1 MEIRKIQLTFFL
13 LGTILFNWL
22 FWQEQLG
29 LNLLIFN
36 VFILL
41 ASYFIYPNSFKSKY
55 VIVFSLSC
63 ILTAS
68 FVFLYGSTIAKITN
82 SILLLICIG
91 YIHQPKLKASFFA
104 GFTSIINFFKLP
116 LRKVFNNNNSSDKQ
130 QKTASKI
137 IVVLKIV
144 IIPILFI
151 SLFIWI
157 YKIANPVFNDLT
169 LQFWLPIKKFFST
182 ISWLRL
188 MFILLGSIII
198 AAFIYHNNIIK
209 FIHSEEKLSDFITR
223 KRRTK
228 TTNSQIN
235 NYRFTL
241 SLNLKNEYRS
251 AVFLVLSVNLLLL
264 IVNATDVNWIWFNF
278 EYDGNF
284 NLSQFVHE
292 GTYLLIVSVL
302 LSMGIIL
309 YFFRKNINFLSQ
321 NKLLKQLSILWIA
334 QNIIL
339 VISVGIRNYHYI
351 DYYGLAYKRIGVVFF
366 LIATIVGLIT
376 LYIKIT
382 QLKSAFYLL
391 KVNSLN
397 VISVLVLLSS
407 FNWDVI
413 IAQYNIKN
421 ISSENMDVPFLLS
434 LSDKVLPLI
443 EENKHLLHQENG
455 FFTNSIYEYNEEYLY
470 EDKLFNFLETQ
481 EKLSWLSM
489 NLSTQKAIN
498 YYKTKATSQATPSI
512 PLPNRQIEN

>member
-1 MEIRKIQLTFFL
+1 METRKIQLIFFL
-13 LGTILFNWL
+13 LGTFLFNWL

-36 VFILL
+36 IFILL
-41 ASYFIYPNSFKSKY
+41 SSYFIYPNSFKSKY
-55 VIVFSLSC
+55 VVAFSILC

-82 SILLLICIG
+82 SFLLIICIG

-104 GFTSIINFFKLP
+104 GLTSVINFFKIP
-116 LRKVFNNNNSSDKQ
+116 LKNVFINNNANDKQ
-130 QKTASKI
+130 QKSISKVIGILKI
-137 IVVLKIV
+137 I
-144 IIPILFI
+144 IIPVLFI

-182 ISWLRL
+182 ISWLRV
-188 MFILLGSIII
+188 MFILLGTIII
-198 AAFIYHNNIIK
+198 AAFIYHNNFIK

-223 KRRTK
+223 KTK
-228 TTNSQIN
+228 ATNSSIK

-251 AVFLVLSVNLLLL
+251 AVFLVCSVNLLLL
-264 IVNATDVNWIWFNF
+264 IVNATDINWIWFNF

-309 YFFRKNINFLSQ
+309 YFFRKNINFLSK

-339 VISVGIRNYHYI
+339 VISVGVRNYHYI
-351 DYYGLAYKRIGVVFF
+351 DYYGLAYKRIGVIFF

-391 KVNSLN
+391 KVNSLKP
-397 VISVLVLLSS
+397 VVH
-407 FNWDVI
+407 
-413 IAQYNIKN
+413 Y
-421 ISSENMDVPFLLS
+421 
-434 LSDKVLPLI
+434 
-443 EENKHLLHQENG
+443 
-455 FFTNSIYEYNEEYLY
+455 
-470 EDKLFNFLETQ
+470 
-481 EKLSWLSM
+481 
-489 NLSTQKAIN
+489 
-498 YYKTKATSQATPSI
+498 
-512 PLPNRQIEN
+512 

>member
-1 MEIRKIQLTFFL
+1 METRKIQLIFFL
-13 LGTILFNWL
+13 LGTFLFNWL
-22 FWQEQLG
+22 FWQEQFG

-41 ASYFIYPNSFKSKY
+41 SSYFIYPNSFKSKY
-55 VIVFSLSC
+55 VIAFSILC
-63 ILTAS
+63 ILTAT

-82 SILLLICIG
+82 CFLLLICIG
-91 YIHQPKLKASFFA
+91 YIHQPKLKAAFYA

-116 LRKVFNNNNSSDKQ
+116 LRKVFNNNSNNKKQNSI
-130 QKTASKI
+130 SKI
-137 IVVLKIV
+137 ISILKIV
-144 IIPILFI
+144 VIPILFL

-157 YKIANPVFNDLT
+157 YKIANPIFNDLT
-169 LQFWLPIKKFFST
+169 IQFWLPIKKFFFT
-182 ISWLRL
+182 ISWGRL
-188 MFILLGSIII
+188 MFILLGTIII
-198 AAFIYHNNIIK
+198 ASFIFHNNIIK
-209 FIHSEEKLSDFITR
+209 FIHSEEKLRDFIIR
-223 KRRTK
+223 KRRIK
-228 TTNSQIN
+228 ATNSPIY
-235 NYRFTL
+235 NYKHTL

-251 AVFLVLSVNLLLL
+251 AVFLILSVNLLLL

-278 EYDGNF
+278 EYDGSF

-309 YFFRKNINFLSQ
+309 YFFRKNINFISK

-351 DYYGLAYKRIGVVFF
+351 DYYGLAYKRIGVIFF

-397 VISVLVLLSS
+397 IISVLVLLSS
-407 FNWDVI
+407 FNWDII

-421 ISSENMDVPFLLS
+421 ISSENMDVHFLLS
-434 LSDKVLPLI
+434 LSDKILPLI
-443 EENKHLLHQENG
+443 EENKHLLSQESD
-455 FFTNSIYEYNEEYLY
+455 FFSNSIYEYNEEYLY

-498 YYKTKATSQATPSI
+498 YYKTKAASQPTLST

>member
-1 MEIRKIQLTFFL
+1 MKTKKIQLTFFL
-13 LGTILFNWL
+13 IGTLLFNWL

-41 ASYFIYPNSFKSKY
+41 SAYIIYPNSFKSKY
-55 VIVFSLSC
+55 VIAFSILC
-63 ILTAS
+63 ILTAT

-91 YIHQPKLKASFFA
+91 YIHQPKLKAIFFA
-104 GFTSIINFFKLP
+104 GFTAIINFFKLP
-116 LRKVFNNNNSSDKQ
+116 LKKVFNPKNSIDNQ
-130 QKTASKI
+130 QKSLNKI
-137 IVVLKIV
+137 FYVLKIV
-144 IIPILFI
+144 IIPLLFL
-151 SLFIWI
+151 SLFII
-157 YKIANPVFNDLT
+157 IFKFANPIFNELT
-169 LQFWLPIKKFFST
+169 LKFWLLIKKLFST

-188 MFILLGSIII
+188 LFIVFGAIVI
-198 AAFIYHNNIIK
+198 AAFIYHENILK
-209 FIHSEEKLSDFITR
+209 FIHKEQKLSDFISR
-223 KRRTK
+223 KR
-228 TTNSQIN
+228 NSKNQLPN
-235 NYRFTL
+235 NIIQTL
-241 SLNLKNEYRS
+241 SLRLKNEYRS
-251 AVFLVLSVNLLLL
+251 AILLVCSVNVLLL

-278 EYDGNF
+278 KYNGNF

-292 GTYLLIVSVL
+292 GTYLLIISVL

-309 YFFRKNINFLSQ
+309 YFFRKNINFLPK

-351 DYYGLAYKRIGVVFF
+351 DYYGLAYKRIGVIFF

-397 VISVLVLLSS
+397 IISVLILLSS
-407 FNWDVI
+407 FNWDII
-413 IAQYNIKN
+413 IAKYNIN
-421 ISSENMDVPFLLS
+421 TISSEKMDVLFLLT
-434 LSDKVLPLI
+434 LSDKTLPLI
-443 EENKHLLHQENG
+443 EENKHLLNQENP
-455 FFTNSIYEYNEEYLY
+455 FYTEPTYRY
-470 EDKLFNFLETQ
+470 EDKLNTFLETQ

-498 YYKTKATSQATPSI
+498 YYK
-512 PLPNRQIEN
+512 NRK

>member
-1 MEIRKIQLTFFL
+1 MKTKKIQLIFFL
-13 LGTILFNWL
+13 LGTLLFNWL

-41 ASYFIYPNSFKSKY
+41 SSYFIYPNSFKSKY
-55 VIVFSLSC
+55 VIAFSILC
-63 ILTAS
+63 ILTAT

-82 SILLLICIG
+82 SFLLLICIG
-91 YIHQPKLKASFFA
+91 YIHQPKLKAVFFA

-116 LRKVFNNNNSSDKQ
+116 LRKVFNNNSNNKKQ
-130 QKTASKI
+130 KSISKI
-137 IVVLKIV
+137 ISILKIV
-144 IIPILFI
+144 VIPILFL

-157 YKIANPVFNDLT
+157 YKIANPIFNDLT

-182 ISWLRL
+182 ISWGRL
-188 MFILLGSIII
+188 MFILLGTIII

-209 FIHSEEKLSDFITR
+209 FINSEEKLSDFISRR
-223 KRRTK
+223 KK
-228 TTNSQIN
+228 STNPPKN
-235 NYRFTL
+235 NPLRTL

-251 AVFLVLSVNLLLL
+251 AVFLVCSVNLLLL

-278 EYDGNF
+278 KYDGNF

-309 YFFRKNINFLSQ
+309 YFFRKNINFLSK

-351 DYYGLAYKRIGVVFF
+351 DYYGLAYKRIGVIFF

-407 FNWDVI
+407 FNWDII

-434 LSDKVLPLI
+434 LSDKTLPLI
-443 EENKHLLHQENG
+443 EENKHLLSKENE
-455 FFTNSIYEYNEEYLY
+455 FYIRSTYDYNSTYLY
-470 EDKLFNFLETQ
+470 EVKLFNFLKTQ

-489 NLSTQKAIN
+489 NLSTQRAID
-498 YYKTKATSQATPSI
+498 YYKTKATSQATPST
-512 PLPNRQIEN
+512 PLLNR